1 MNGYSRTRKDK
12 YIFSNFWSHTKTFQ
26 ARPVPLQWRPVQR
39 LRGWKKKTRKARAEG
54 EADFKPVYVYNN
66 KLLVMHVL

>member
-1 MNGYSRTRKDK
+1 MASRAKVD
-12 YIFSNFWSHTKTFQ
+12 
-26 ARPVPLQWRPVQR
+26 R
-39 LRGWKKKTRKARAEG
+39 LKKKTRKARAEG